1 MRIRISADSTCD
13 LSPELIKQYDVAI
26 TPLYIRLGDRDL
38 KDSIEV
44 TRDDIYS
51 YVERTKEIPK
61 TAAVNVGDYVDFFT
75 KVKEEGY
82 DGVVHFTIS
91 AEMSSCYQNACLAAQ
106 GFENVYIV
114 DSRTLSTGIG
124 HLVLDACIL
133 RDEGKSAKE
142 IYEIL
147 EERKKKLDVSFVL
160 DTLRYLALG
169 GRCNSLLA
177 FGANLLNLKPS
188 IQVNPVSGKM
198 GVDKKYRC
206 SFERAVVRY
215 VNDKLEDKDSLDL
228 RRIFITDS
236 GVNDEIYESV
246 KAAVLKNAPFQEII
260 HTRAGCTVSSHCGP
274 NCIGI
279 LFYRK

>member
-13 LSPELIKQYDVAI
+13 LSPELIEKYDVAI
-26 TPLYIRLGDRDL
+26 TPLYIRLGDKDL

-51 YVERTKEIPK
+51 YVERTKSIPK

-75 KVKEEGY
+75 KVREEGY

-91 AEMSSCYQNACLAAQ
+91 ADMSSCYQNACLAAE

-124 HLVLDACIL
+124 HLVLDACDL
-133 RDEGKSAKE
+133 RDEGKTAKE
-142 IYEIL
+142 IFDIL
-147 EERKKKLDVSFVL
+147 EERKAKLDVSFVL

-177 FGANLLNLKPS
+177 FGANLLNIKPS
-188 IQVNPVSGKM
+188 IQVKDGKM
-198 GVDKKYRC
+198 GVANKYRC

-215 VNDKLEDKDSLDL
+215 VNDKLADRDSLNL
-228 RRIFITDS
+228 KRIFITDS
-236 GVNDEIYESV
+236 GSSDEIRNAVE
-246 KAAVLKNAPFQEII
+246 AAVLKNAPFAEVI

-279 LFYRK
+279 LFYRN

>member
-13 LSPELIKQYDVAI
+13 LSPELLERYDVAI
-26 TPLYIRLGDRDL
+26 TPLYVRLGDKDL
-38 KDSIEV
+38 KDTVEV
-44 TRDDIYS
+44 TPPDIYR
-51 YVERTKEIPK
+51 YVEETKSIPK
-61 TAAVNVGDYVDFFT
+61 TAAVNVGDYVAFF
-75 KVKEEGY
+75 KEVMEAGY

-91 AEMSSCYQNACLAAQ
+91 SDMSSCYQNASLAAQ

-114 DSRTLSTGIG
+114 DSRNLSTGIG
-124 HLVLDACIL
+124 HLVLDACL
-133 RDEGKSAKE
+133 MRDEGKTAKE
-142 IYEIL
+142 IFDVL
-147 EERKKKLDVSFVL
+147 EERKEKLDVSFVL

-177 FGANLLNLKPS
+177 FGANLLNIKPS
-188 IQVNPVSGKM
+188 IQVKDGKM

-215 VNDKLEDKDSLDL
+215 VNDKLADKDSLNL

-236 GVNDEIYESV
+236 GCSDAIRDAAEQAV
-246 KAAVLKNAPFQEII
+246 KKNAPFAEII
-260 HTRAGCTVSSHCGP
+260 HTRAGCTISSHCGP

>member
-13 LSPELIKQYDVAI
+13 LSKELLEKYDVAI
-26 TPLYIRLGDRDL
+26 TPLYIRLGEKDL

-44 TRDDIYS
+44 TRDDIFS
-51 YVERTKEIPK
+51 YVERTKSIPK

-82 DGVVHFTIS
+82 DGIVHFTIS
-91 AEMSSCYQNACLAAQ
+91 ADMSSCYQNACLAA
-106 GFENVYIV
+106 GTFENVYIV

-124 HLVLDACIL
+124 HLVLDACEL
-133 RDEGKSAKE
+133 RDEGRTAKE
-142 IYEIL
+142 IFDIL
-147 EERKKKLDVSFVL
+147 EERKQKLDVSFVL

-177 FGANLLNLKPS
+177 FGANILNIKPS
-188 IQVNPVSGKM
+188 IQVKEGKM

-215 VNDKLEDKDSLDL
+215 INDKLADHDSLNL
-228 RRIFITDS
+228 KRIFITDS
-236 GVNDEIYESV
+236 GCSDEVRNAAEE
-246 KAAVLKNAPFQEII
+246 AVLKNAPFAEVI
-260 HTRAGCTVSSHCGP
+260 HTRAGCTISSHCGP

>member
-13 LSPELIKQYDVAI
+13 LSPELIEQYDVAI
-26 TPLYIRLGDRDL
+26 TPLYIRLGEKDF

-44 TRDDIYS
+44 TREDIFS
-51 YVERTKEIPK
+51 YVEKTKSIPK
-61 TAAVNVGDYVDFFT
+61 TAAVNVGDYVELF
-75 KVKEEGY
+75 KKAKEEGY

-91 AEMSSCYQNACLAAQ
+91 SDMSSCYQNACLAAQ

-114 DSRTLSTGIG
+114 DSRTLSSGIG

-142 IYEIL
+142 IFEIL
-147 EERKKKLDVSFVL
+147 DERKNKLDVSFVI

-177 FGANLLNLKPS
+177 FGANLLNIKPS
-188 IQVNPVSGKM
+188 IQVKDGKM

-206 SFERAVVRY
+206 SLERAVVRY
-215 VNDKLEDKDSLDL
+215 VNDKLADKDSLDL

-236 GVNDEIYESV
+236 GVSDDIFNAVRD
-246 KAAVLKNAPFQEII
+246 AVLKNAPFVEVL

-274 NCIGI
+274 GTIGI

>member
-13 LSPELIKQYDVAI
+13 LSPELIERYDVAI
-26 TPLYIRLGDRDL
+26 TPLYIRLGDKDL

-44 TRDDIYS
+44 TREDIFS
-51 YVERTKEIPK
+51 YVEKTKSIPK
-61 TAAVNVGDYVDFFT
+61 TAAVNVGDYTAFFT

-91 AEMSSCYQNACLAAQ
+91 ADMSSCYQNACLAAQ
-106 GFENVYIV
+106 DFENVYIV

-142 IYEIL
+142 IFEIL

-169 GRCNSLLA
+169 GRCNALLA
-177 FGANLLNLKPS
+177 FGANLLNIKPS
-188 IQVNPVSGKM
+188 IQVKDGKM
-198 GVDKKYRC
+198 GVDQKYRC
-206 SFERAVVRY
+206 SFQRAVVRY
-215 VNDKLEDKDSLDL
+215 VNDKLADHDSLDL
-228 RRIFITDS
+228 KRIFITDS
-236 GVNDEIYESV
+236 GVPDEVFEAA
-246 KAAVLKNAPFQEII
+246 KEAVLKNAPFAEIH

>member
-13 LSPELIKQYDVAI
+13 LSPELIEQYDVAI
-26 TPLYIRLGDRDL
+26 TPLYIRLGGKDL
-38 KDSIEV
+38 KDTIEV

-51 YVERTKEIPK
+51 YVERTKSIPK
-61 TAAVNVGDYVDFFT
+61 TAAVNVGDYQAFFT
-75 KVKEEGY
+75 QVKEEGY

-91 AEMSSCYQNACLAAQ
+91 AEMSSCYQNACLAAE
-106 GFENVYIV
+106 GFENVYII

-124 HLVLDACIL
+124 HLVLDACIM

-142 IYEIL
+142 IFDIL
-147 EERKKKLDVSFVL
+147 EGRKMKLDVSFVL

-169 GRCNSLLA
+169 GRCNALLA

-188 IQVNPVSGKM
+188 IQVDSVSGKM

-206 SFERAVVRY
+206 SFEHAVVRY
-215 VNDKLEDKDSLDL
+215 VNDKLADKDSLDL

-236 GVNDEIYESV
+236 GCSDEIRSAVEE
-246 KAAVLKNAPFQEII
+246 AVLKNAPFQEVI

>member
-51 YVERTKEIPK
+51 YVEKTKSIPK
-61 TAAVNVGDYVDFFT
+61 TAAVNVGDYIDFFT

-106 GFENVYIV
+106 NFENVYVV

-124 HLVLDACIL
+124 HLVLDACEL
-133 RDEGKSAKE
+133 RDEGKTAKE
-142 IYEIL
+142 IFDIL
-147 EERKKKLDVSFVL
+147 EVRKEKLDVSFVL

-177 FGANLLNLKPS
+177 FGANLLNIKPS
-188 IQVNPVSGKM
+188 IQVKDGVM
-198 GVDKKYRC
+198 GVANKYRC

-215 VNDKLEDKDSLDL
+215 VNDKLSDKDSLNL
-228 RRIFITDS
+228 KRIFITDS
-236 GVNDEIYESV
+236 GSSDEVRSAVEEAV
-246 KAAVLKNAPFQEII
+246 KKNAPFSEII

-279 LFYRK
+279 LFYRN

>member
-13 LSPELIKQYDVAI
+13 LSKELLEKYDVAI
-26 TPLYIRLGDRDL
+26 TPLYIRLGEKDL

-44 TRDDIYS
+44 TRDDIFS
-51 YVERTKEIPK
+51 YVERTKSIPK
-61 TAAVNVGDYVDFFT
+61 TAAVYVGDYVDFFT

-82 DGVVHFTIS
+82 DGIVHFTIS
-91 AEMSSCYQNACLAAQ
+91 ADMSSCYQNACLAA
-106 GFENVYIV
+106 GTFENVYIV

-124 HLVLDACIL
+124 HLVLDACEL
-133 RDEGKSAKE
+133 RDEGKTAKE
-142 IYEIL
+142 IFDIL
-147 EERKKKLDVSFVL
+147 EERKQKLDVSFVL

-177 FGANLLNLKPS
+177 FGANILNIKPS
-188 IQVNPVSGKM
+188 IQVKEGKM

-215 VNDKLEDKDSLDL
+215 INDKLADHDSLNL
-228 RRIFITDS
+228 KRIFITDS
-236 GVNDEIYESV
+236 GCSDEVRNAAEE
-246 KAAVLKNAPFQEII
+246 AVLKNAPFAEVI
-260 HTRAGCTVSSHCGP
+260 HTRAGCTISSHCGP

>member
-13 LSPELIKQYDVAI
+13 LSPELIEQYDVAI
-26 TPLYIRLGDRDL
+26 TPLYIRLGDKDL

-51 YVERTKEIPK
+51 YVEKTKSIPK
-61 TAAVNVGDYVDFFT
+61 TAAVNVGDYVELF
-75 KVKEEGY
+75 KKAKEEGY

-91 AEMSSCYQNACLAAQ
+91 SDMSSCYQNACLAAQ

-114 DSRTLSTGIG
+114 DSRTLSSGIG

-142 IYEIL
+142 IFEIL
-147 EERKKKLDVSFVL
+147 DERKNKLDVSFVI

-177 FGANLLNLKPS
+177 FGANLLNIKPS
-188 IQVNPVSGKM
+188 IQVKDGKM

-206 SFERAVVRY
+206 SLERAVVRY

-236 GVNDEIYESV
+236 GVSDDIFNAVRD
-246 KAAVLKNAPFQEII
+246 AVLKNAPFVEVL

-274 NCIGI
+274 GTIGI

>member
-13 LSPELIKQYDVAI
+13 LSKELLEKYDVAI
-26 TPLYIRLGDRDL
+26 TPLYIRLGEKDL

-51 YVERTKEIPK
+51 YVERTKSIPK

-82 DGVVHFTIS
+82 DGIVHFTIS
-91 AEMSSCYQNACLAAQ
+91 ADMSSCYQNACLAA
-106 GFENVYIV
+106 GTFENVYIV

-124 HLVLDACIL
+124 HLVLDACEL
-133 RDEGKSAKE
+133 RDEGKTAKE
-142 IYEIL
+142 IFDIL
-147 EERKKKLDVSFVL
+147 EERKQKLDVSFVL

-177 FGANLLNLKPS
+177 FGANILNIKPS
-188 IQVNPVSGKM
+188 IQVKEGKM

-215 VNDKLEDKDSLDL
+215 INDKLADHDSLNL
-228 RRIFITDS
+228 KRIFI
-236 GVNDEIYESV
+236 
-246 KAAVLKNAPFQEII
+246 
-260 HTRAGCTVSSHCGP
+260 SSHCGP

>member
-13 LSPELIKQYDVAI
+13 LSPELFERYDVAI

-44 TRDDIYS
+44 TREGIFK
-51 YVERTKEIPK
+51 YVEETKAIPK
-61 TAAVNVGDYVDFFT
+61 TAAVNVGDYVEFFRKT
-75 KVKEEGY
+75 KEEGY

-91 AEMSSCYQNACLAAQ
+91 SEMSSCYQNACLAAE
-106 GFENVYIV
+106 GFENVFIV

-124 HLVLDACIL
+124 HLVLDACEL

-142 IYEIL
+142 IFETV
-147 EERKKKLDVSFVL
+147 EQRKEKLDVSFVL

-177 FGANLLNLKPS
+177 FGANLFNIKPS
-188 IQVNPVSGKM
+188 IQVKEGKM
-198 GVDKKYRC
+198 GVEKKYRC

-215 VNDKLEDKDSLDL
+215 VNDKLADRDTLNLK
-228 RRIFITDS
+228 RIFITDS
-236 GVNDEIYESV
+236 GVSDEVFNAV
-246 KAAVLKNAPFQEII
+246 KEAVEKNAPFAEVL

-279 LFYRK
+279 LFYRN

>member
-13 LSPELIKQYDVAI
+13 LSKELLEKYDVAI
-26 TPLYIRLGDRDL
+26 TPLYIRLGEKDL

-44 TRDDIYS
+44 TRDDIFS
-51 YVERTKEIPK
+51 YVERTKSIPK

-82 DGVVHFTIS
+82 DGIVHFTIS
-91 AEMSSCYQNACLAAQ
+91 ADMSSCYQNARLAAET
-106 GFENVYIV
+106 FENVYIV

-124 HLVLDACIL
+124 HLVLDACEL
-133 RDEGKSAKE
+133 RDAGKSAKE
-142 IYEIL
+142 IFDIV
-147 EERKKKLDVSFVL
+147 EERKQKLDVSFVL

-177 FGANLLNLKPS
+177 FGANLLNIKPS
-188 IQVNPVSGKM
+188 IQVKEGKM

-206 SFERAVVRY
+206 SFEHAVVRY
-215 VNDKLEDKDSLDL
+215 VNDKLADHDSLNL
-228 RRIFITDS
+228 KRIFITDS
-236 GVNDEIYESV
+236 GCSDEIRD
-246 KAAVLKNAPFQEII
+246 AVEEAVRKNAPFAEVI

>member
-26 TPLYIRLGDRDL
+26 TPLYIRLGEQDL

-44 TRDDIYS
+44 TREDIFS
-51 YVERTKEIPK
+51 YVERTKSIPK

-91 AEMSSCYQNACLAAQ
+91 AEMSSCFQNACLAAQ

-236 GVNDEIYESV
+236 GVNDEIFESV
-246 KAAVLKNAPFQEII
+246 KAAVLKNAPFQEVI

>member
-13 LSPELIKQYDVAI
+13 LSPELIRQYGVAI
-26 TPLYIRLGDRDL
+26 TPLYIRLGEKDL
-38 KDSIEV
+38 RDSIEV
-44 TRDDIYS
+44 TREDIFS
-51 YVERTKEIPK
+51 YVEQTRKIPK
-61 TAAVNVGDYVDFFT
+61 TAAVNVGDYVEFFRNA
-75 KVKEEGY
+75 KEEGY

-91 AEMSSCYQNACLAAQ
+91 SEMSSCYQNACLAAE
-106 GFENVYIV
+106 GFENVFIV

-124 HLVLDACIL
+124 HLVLDACGL
-133 RDEGKSAKE
+133 RDEGKTAKE
-142 IYEIL
+142 IFEIV
-147 EERKKKLDVSFVL
+147 EQRKEKLDVSFVL

-177 FGANLLNLKPS
+177 FGANLLNIKPS
-188 IQVNPVSGKM
+188 IRVKDGVM

-215 VNDKLEDKDSLDL
+215 VNDKLADRDSLNL

-236 GVNDEIYESV
+236 GVTDEVFNAV
-246 KAAVLKNAPFQEII
+246 KEAVLKNAPFAEVL

-279 LFYRK
+279 LFYRN

>member
-13 LSPELIKQYDVAI
+13 LSPELIERYGVAI
-26 TPLYIRLGDRDL
+26 TPLYIRLGDKDL
-38 KDSIEV
+38 RDSIEV
-44 TRDDIYS
+44 TREDIFR
-51 YVERTKEIPK
+51 YVEQTRKIPK
-61 TAAVNVGDYVDFFT
+61 TAAVNVGDYAAFFNRT
-75 KVKEEGY
+75 KEEGY

-91 AEMSSCYQNACLAAQ
+91 SDMSSCYQNARLAAE
-106 GFENVYIV
+106 GFENVFIV

-124 HLVLDACIL
+124 HLVLDACEL
-133 RDEGKSAKE
+133 RDAGKSAEEIFEIVEQRKE
-142 IYEIL
+142 
-147 EERKKKLDVSFVL
+147 KLDVSFVL

-177 FGANLLNLKPS
+177 FGANLLNIKPS
-188 IQVNPVSGKM
+188 IQVKEGKM

-215 VNDKLEDKDSLDL
+215 VNDKLADHDSLNL

-236 GVNDEIYESV
+236 GVNDEVFHAV
-246 KAAVLKNAPFQEII
+246 KDAVLKNAPFAEVH

-279 LFYRK
+279 LFYRN

>member
-91 AEMSSCYQNACLAAQ
+91 AEMSSCFQNACLAAQ

-133 RDEGKSAKE
+133 RDEGKTAKE
-142 IYEIL
+142 IFDVL
-147 EERKKKLDVSFVL
+147 EERKMKLDVSFVL

-236 GVNDEIYESV
+236 GVNDEIFESV

>member
-13 LSPELIKQYDVAI
+13 LSPELIEQYDVAI
-26 TPLYIRLGDRDL
+26 TPLYIRLGDKDL
-38 KDSIEV
+38 RDSIEV

-51 YVERTKEIPK
+51 YVERTKSIPK

-91 AEMSSCYQNACLAAQ
+91 ADMSSCYQNACLAAQ

-124 HLVLDACIL
+124 HLVLDACVM
-133 RDEGKSAKE
+133 RDEGKTAKE
-142 IYEIL
+142 IFDVL
-147 EERKKKLDVSFVL
+147 EERKQKLDVSFVL

-177 FGANLLNLKPS
+177 FGANLLNIKPS
-188 IQVNPVSGKM
+188 IQVKDGKM
-198 GVDKKYRC
+198 GVANKYRC

-215 VNDKLEDKDSLDL
+215 VNDKLSDKDSLDL

-236 GVNDEIYESV
+236 GSSDEIRDAVE
-246 KAAVLKNAPFQEII
+246 AAVRKNAPFAEII

>member
-13 LSPELIKQYDVAI
+13 LSPELIERYGVAI
-26 TPLYIRLGDRDL
+26 TPLYIRLGDKDL
-38 KDSIEV
+38 RDSIEV
-44 TRDDIYS
+44 TREDIFR
-51 YVERTKEIPK
+51 YVEQTRKIPK
-61 TAAVNVGDYVDFFT
+61 TAAVNVGDYAAFFNRT
-75 KVKEEGY
+75 KEEGY

-91 AEMSSCYQNACLAAQ
+91 SDMSSCYQNARLAAE
-106 GFENVYIV
+106 GFENVFIV

-124 HLVLDACIL
+124 HLVLDACEL
-133 RDEGKSAKE
+133 RDEGKSAEEIFEIVEQRKE
-142 IYEIL
+142 
-147 EERKKKLDVSFVL
+147 KLDVSFVL

-177 FGANLLNLKPS
+177 FGANLLNIKPS
-188 IQVNPVSGKM
+188 IRVRAGVM

-215 VNDKLEDKDSLDL
+215 VNDKLADHDSLNL

-236 GVNDEIYESV
+236 GVNDEVFNAV
-246 KAAVLKNAPFQEII
+246 KDAVLKNAPFAEVH

-279 LFYRK
+279 LFYRN

>member
-13 LSPELIKQYDVAI
+13 LSPELIERYDVAI
-26 TPLYIRLGDRDL
+26 TPLYIRLGDKDL

-44 TRDDIYS
+44 TRDDIFN
-51 YVERTKEIPK
+51 YVERTKSIPK
-61 TAAVNVGDYVDFFT
+61 TAAVNVGDYVEFFT
-75 KVKEEGY
+75 KAKEEGY
-82 DGVVHFTIS
+82 DGIVHFTIS
-91 AEMSSCYQNACLAAQ
+91 ADMSSCYQNARLAAET
-106 GFENVYIV
+106 FENVYIV

-124 HLVLDACIL
+124 HLVLDACEL
-133 RDEGKSAKE
+133 RDAGKSAKE
-142 IYEIL
+142 IFDIV
-147 EERKKKLDVSFVL
+147 EERKQKLDVSFVL

-177 FGANLLNLKPS
+177 FGANLLNIKPS
-188 IQVNPVSGKM
+188 IQVKEGKM

-215 VNDKLEDKDSLDL
+215 VNDKLADHDSLNL
-228 RRIFITDS
+228 KRIFITDS
-236 GVNDEIYESV
+236 GCSDEIRD
-246 KAAVLKNAPFQEII
+246 AVEEAVRKNAPFAEVI

>member
-13 LSPELIKQYDVAI
+13 LSKELLEKYDVAI
-26 TPLYIRLGDRDL
+26 TPLYIRLGEKDL

-44 TRDDIYS
+44 TRDDIFS
-51 YVERTKEIPK
+51 YVERTKSIPK

-82 DGVVHFTIS
+82 DGIVHFTIS
-91 AEMSSCYQNACLAAQ
+91 ADMSSCYQNACLAA
-106 GFENVYIV
+106 GTFENVYIV

-124 HLVLDACIL
+124 HLVLDACEL
-133 RDEGKSAKE
+133 RDEGKTAKE
-142 IYEIL
+142 IFDIL
-147 EERKKKLDVSFVL
+147 EERKQKLDVSFVL
-160 DTLRYLALG
+160 DILRYLALG

-177 FGANLLNLKPS
+177 FGANILNIKPS
-188 IQVNPVSGKM
+188 IQVKEGKM

-215 VNDKLEDKDSLDL
+215 INDKLADHDSLNL
-228 RRIFITDS
+228 KRIFITDS
-236 GVNDEIYESV
+236 GCSDEVRNAAEE
-246 KAAVLKNAPFQEII
+246 AVLKNAPFAEVI

>member
-13 LSPELIKQYDVAI
+13 LSKELLEKYDVAI
-26 TPLYIRLGDRDL
+26 TPLYIRLGEKDL

-44 TRDDIYS
+44 TRDDIFS
-51 YVERTKEIPK
+51 YVERTKSIPK

-82 DGVVHFTIS
+82 DGIVHFTIS
-91 AEMSSCYQNACLAAQ
+91 ADMSSCYQNACLAA
-106 GFENVYIV
+106 GTFENVYIV

-124 HLVLDACIL
+124 HLVLDACEL
-133 RDEGKSAKE
+133 RDEGKTAKE
-142 IYEIL
+142 IFDIL
-147 EERKKKLDVSFVL
+147 EERKQKLDVSFVL

-177 FGANLLNLKPS
+177 FGANILNIKPS
-188 IQVNPVSGKM
+188 IQVKEGKM

-215 VNDKLEDKDSLDL
+215 INDKLADHDSLNL
-228 RRIFITDS
+228 KRIFITDS
-236 GVNDEIYESV
+236 GCSDEVRNAAEE
-246 KAAVLKNAPFQEII
+246 AVLKNAPFAEVV
-260 HTRAGCTVSSHCGP
+260 HTRAGCTISSHCGP

>member
-13 LSPELIKQYDVAI
+13 LSPELIEQYDVAI
-26 TPLYIRLGDRDL
+26 TPLYVRLGDRDL

-44 TRDDIYS
+44 TPPDIYRF
-51 YVERTKEIPK
+51 VEETKSIPK
-61 TAAVNVGDYVDFFT
+61 TAAVNVGDYVDFFN
-75 KVKEEGY
+75 KVREEGY

-91 AEMSSCYQNACLAAQ
+91 AEMSSCYQNACLAAE
-106 GFENVYIV
+106 GFENIYIV
-114 DSRTLSTGIG
+114 DSRNLSTGIG
-124 HLVLDACIL
+124 HLVLDACIM

-142 IYEIL
+142 IFDVL

-177 FGANLLNLKPS
+177 FGANILNIKPS
-188 IQVNPVSGKM
+188 IQVKEGKM

-215 VNDKLEDKDSLDL
+215 INDKLADHDSLNL
-228 RRIFITDS
+228 KRIFITDS
-236 GVNDEIYESV
+236 GCSDEVRNAAEE
-246 KAAVLKNAPFQEII
+246 AVLKNAPFAEII
-260 HTRAGCTVSSHCGP
+260 HTRAGCTISSHCGP

>member
-13 LSPELIKQYDVAI
+13 LSKELLEKYDVAI
-26 TPLYIRLGDRDL
+26 TPLYIRLGEKDL

-44 TRDDIYS
+44 TRDDIFS
-51 YVERTKEIPK
+51 YVERTRSIPK

-82 DGVVHFTIS
+82 DGIVHFTIS
-91 AEMSSCYQNACLAAQ
+91 ADMSSCYQNACLAA
-106 GFENVYIV
+106 GTFENVYIV

-124 HLVLDACIL
+124 HLVLDACEL
-133 RDEGKSAKE
+133 RDEGKTAKE
-142 IYEIL
+142 IFDIL
-147 EERKKKLDVSFVL
+147 EERKQKLDVSFVL

-177 FGANLLNLKPS
+177 FGANILNIKPS
-188 IQVNPVSGKM
+188 IQVREGKM

-215 VNDKLEDKDSLDL
+215 VNDKLADHDSLNL
-228 RRIFITDS
+228 KRIFITDS
-236 GVNDEIYESV
+236 GCSDEVRNAAEE
-246 KAAVLKNAPFQEII
+246 AVLKNAPFAEVI
-260 HTRAGCTVSSHCGP
+260 HTRAGCTISSHCGP

>member
-13 LSPELIKQYDVAI
+13 LSPELLERYDVAI

-44 TRDDIYS
+44 TREDIFK
-51 YVERTKEIPK
+51 YVEETKAIPK
-61 TAAVNVGDYVDFFT
+61 TAAVNVGDYVEFFRKT
-75 KVKEEGY
+75 KEEGY

-91 AEMSSCYQNACLAAQ
+91 SEMSSCYQNACLAAE
-106 GFENVYIV
+106 GFENVFIV

-124 HLVLDACIL
+124 HLVLDACEL

-142 IYEIL
+142 IFETV
-147 EERKKKLDVSFVL
+147 EQRKEKLDVSFVL

-177 FGANLLNLKPS
+177 FGANLFNIKPS
-188 IQVNPVSGKM
+188 IQVKEGKM
-198 GVDKKYRC
+198 GVEKKYRC

-215 VNDKLEDKDSLDL
+215 VNEKLQDRDSLNL
-228 RRIFITDS
+228 KRIFITDS
-236 GVNDEIYESV
+236 GVSDEVFNAV
-246 KAAVLKNAPFQEII
+246 KEAVEKNASFAEVL

-279 LFYRK
+279 LFYRN

>member
-13 LSPELIKQYDVAI
+13 LSPELIERYGVAI
-26 TPLYIRLGDRDL
+26 TPLYIRLGDKDL
-38 KDSIEV
+38 RDSIEV
-44 TRDDIYS
+44 TREDIFR
-51 YVERTKEIPK
+51 YVEQTRKIPK
-61 TAAVNVGDYVDFFT
+61 TAAVNVGDYAAFFNRT
-75 KVKEEGY
+75 KEEGY

-91 AEMSSCYQNACLAAQ
+91 SDMSSCYQNARLAAE
-106 GFENVYIV
+106 GFENVFIV

-124 HLVLDACIL
+124 HLVLDACEL
-133 RDEGKSAKE
+133 RDEGKSAEEIFEIVEQRKE
-142 IYEIL
+142 
-147 EERKKKLDVSFVL
+147 KLDVSFVL

-177 FGANLLNLKPS
+177 FGANLLNIKPS
-188 IQVNPVSGKM
+188 IQVRAGVM

-215 VNDKLEDKDSLDL
+215 VNDKLADHDSLNL

-236 GVNDEIYESV
+236 GVNDEVFHAV
-246 KAAVLKNAPFQEII
+246 KDAVLKNAPFAEVH

-279 LFYRK
+279 LFYRN

>member
-13 LSPELIKQYDVAI
+13 LSKELLEKYDVAI
-26 TPLYIRLGDRDL
+26 TPLYIRLGEKDL

-44 TRDDIYS
+44 TRDDIFS
-51 YVERTKEIPK
+51 YVERTKSIPK

-82 DGVVHFTIS
+82 DGIVHFTIS
-91 AEMSSCYQNACLAAQ
+91 ADMSSCYQNACLAA
-106 GFENVYIV
+106 GTFENVYIV

-124 HLVLDACIL
+124 HLVLDACEL
-133 RDEGKSAKE
+133 RDEGKTAKE
-142 IYEIL
+142 IFDIL
-147 EERKKKLDVSFVL
+147 EERKQKLDVSFVL

-177 FGANLLNLKPS
+177 FGANILNIKPS
-188 IQVNPVSGKM
+188 IQVREGKM

-215 VNDKLEDKDSLDL
+215 INDKLADHDSLNL
-228 RRIFITDS
+228 KRIFITDS
-236 GVNDEIYESV
+236 GCSDEVRNAAEE
-246 KAAVLKNAPFQEII
+246 AVLKNAPFAEVI
-260 HTRAGCTVSSHCGP
+260 HTRAGCTISSHCGP

>member
-13 LSPELIKQYDVAI
+13 LSPELIEQYDVAI
-26 TPLYIRLGDRDL
+26 TPLYIRLGEKDL

-44 TRDDIYS
+44 TREDIFS
-51 YVERTKEIPK
+51 YVEKTKSIPK
-61 TAAVNVGDYVDFFT
+61 TAAVNVGDYVEFF
-75 KVKEEGY
+75 KKAKDEGY

-91 AEMSSCYQNACLAAQ
+91 SDMSSCYQNACLAAQ

-114 DSRTLSTGIG
+114 DSRTLSSGIG

-142 IYEIL
+142 IFEIL
-147 EERKKKLDVSFVL
+147 DERKNKLDVSFVI

-169 GRCNSLLA
+169 GRCNSFLA
-177 FGANLLNLKPS
+177 FGANLLNIKPS
-188 IQVNPVSGKM
+188 IQVKDGKM

-206 SFERAVVRY
+206 SLERAVVRY

-236 GVNDEIYESV
+236 GVNDEIFNAV
-246 KAAVLKNAPFQEII
+246 RDAVLKNAPFVEVH

-274 NCIGI
+274 GTIGI

>member
-13 LSPELIKQYDVAI
+13 LSPELIEQYDVAI
-26 TPLYIRLGDRDL
+26 TPLYIRLGEKDF

-44 TRDDIYS
+44 TREDIFS
-51 YVERTKEIPK
+51 YVEKTKSIPK
-61 TAAVNVGDYVDFFT
+61 TAAVNVGDYVELF
-75 KVKEEGY
+75 KKAKEEGY

-91 AEMSSCYQNACLAAQ
+91 SDMSSCYQNACLAAQ

-114 DSRTLSTGIG
+114 DSRTLSSGIG

-142 IYEIL
+142 IFEIL
-147 EERKKKLDVSFVL
+147 DERKNKLDVSFVI

-177 FGANLLNLKPS
+177 FGANLLNIKPS
-188 IQVNPVSGKM
+188 IQVKDGKM

-206 SFERAVVRY
+206 SLERAVVRY

-236 GVNDEIYESV
+236 GVSDDIFNAVRD
-246 KAAVLKNAPFQEII
+246 AVLKNAPFVEVL

-274 NCIGI
+274 GTIGI

>member
-13 LSPELIKQYDVAI
+13 LSKELLEKYDVAI
-26 TPLYIRLGDRDL
+26 TPLYIRLGEKDL

-44 TRDDIYS
+44 TRDDIFS
-51 YVERTKEIPK
+51 YVERTKSIPK

-82 DGVVHFTIS
+82 DGIVHFTIS
-91 AEMSSCYQNACLAAQ
+91 ADMSSCYQNACLAA
-106 GFENVYIV
+106 GTFENVYIV

-124 HLVLDACIL
+124 HLVLDACEL
-133 RDEGKSAKE
+133 RDEGKTAKE
-142 IYEIL
+142 IFDIL
-147 EERKKKLDVSFVL
+147 EERKQKLDVSFVL

-177 FGANLLNLKPS
+177 FGANILNIKPS
-188 IQVNPVSGKM
+188 IQVREGKM

-215 VNDKLEDKDSLDL
+215 VNDKLADHDSLNL
-228 RRIFITDS
+228 KRIFITDS
-236 GVNDEIYESV
+236 GCSDEVRNAAEE
-246 KAAVLKNAPFQEII
+246 AVLKNAPFAEVI
-260 HTRAGCTVSSHCGP
+260 HTRAGCTISSHCGP

>member
-13 LSPELIKQYDVAI
+13 LSKELLEKYDVAI
-26 TPLYIRLGDRDL
+26 TPLYIRLGEQDL

-44 TRDDIYS
+44 TRDDIFS
-51 YVERTKEIPK
+51 YVDRTKSIPK
-61 TAAVNVGDYVDFFT
+61 TAAVNVGDYAEFFT

-91 AEMSSCYQNACLAAQ
+91 SEMSSCYQNACLAAQ
-106 GFENVYIV
+106 DFENVYIV
-114 DSRTLSTGIG
+114 DSRTLSSGIG

-133 RDEGKSAKE
+133 RDEGKTAKE
-142 IYEIL
+142 IFDISEQS
-147 EERKKKLDVSFVL
+147 KQKLDVSFVI

-177 FGANLLNLKPS
+177 FGANILNIKPS
-188 IQVNPVSGKM
+188 IQVKEGKM
-198 GVDKKYRC
+198 GVANKYRC

-215 VNDKLEDKDSLDL
+215 VNDKLADRDSLNL
-228 RRIFITDS
+228 KRIFITDS
-236 GVNDEIYESV
+236 GVNDEIFESV
-246 KAAVLKNAPFQEII
+246 KAAVLKNAPFAEIH

>member
-13 LSPELIKQYDVAI
+13 LSKELLEKYDVAI
-26 TPLYIRLGDRDL
+26 TPLYIRLGEKDL

-44 TRDDIYS
+44 TRDDIFS
-51 YVERTKEIPK
+51 YVERTKSIPK

-82 DGVVHFTIS
+82 DGIVHFTIS
-91 AEMSSCYQNACLAAQ
+91 ADMSSCYQNACLAA
-106 GFENVYIV
+106 GTFENVYIV
-114 DSRTLSTGIG
+114 DFRTLSTGIG
-124 HLVLDACIL
+124 HLVLDACEL
-133 RDEGKSAKE
+133 RDEGKTAKE
-142 IYEIL
+142 IFDIL
-147 EERKKKLDVSFVL
+147 EERKQKLDVSFVL

-177 FGANLLNLKPS
+177 FGANILNIKPS
-188 IQVNPVSGKM
+188 IQVKEGKM

-215 VNDKLEDKDSLDL
+215 INDKLADHDSLNL
-228 RRIFITDS
+228 KRIFITDS
-236 GVNDEIYESV
+236 GCSDEVRNAAEE
-246 KAAVLKNAPFQEII
+246 AVLKNAPFAEVI
-260 HTRAGCTVSSHCGP
+260 HTRAGCTISSHCGP